1 MPGWHKWTKWC
12 TTVAHV
18 GVLNLFDTPIWV
30 TPGTPF
36 YPLVSFGALVFTVC
50 SQQCMQCCFCYF
62 FFVLCFVFFFF
73 NSSSLFVIDVNK
85 CATKWCAKVT
95 RMSVLNLVWHTNMGY
110 PGTPFFPLAQF
121 DFIVGACNAFLLR
134 LFLCF
139 VYCFHSFVIAVHF
152 LLFLMSV
159 CVTFSYYIWVLCS

>member
-36 YPLVSFGALVFTVC
+36 YPLVSFWRT
-50 SQQCMQCCFCYF
+50 CFYCVLAAVHAVLF
-62 FFVLCFVFFFF
+62 LLLFLCFVFCFLFF

-85 CATKWCAKVT
+85 CATKWCARVT
-95 RMSVLNLVWHTNMGY
+95 RMSVSNLVWHTNMGY

-121 DFIVGACNAFLLR
+121 DFIVCACNAFLLR

-139 VYCFHSFVIAVHF
+139 VYCFHSFVIVVHF
-152 LLFLMSV
+152 L
-159 CVTFSYYIWVLCS
+159 